1 MSGSLPFPLI
11 TMLQYSLSV
20 VKPVEIEQIG
30 QREMSPFTTHATN
43 RNHQRGT
50 FFDLIISTAEII
62 LLDKI
67 HSFLY

>member
-50 FFDLIISTAEII
+50 FLI
-62 LLDKI
+62 
-67 HSFLY
+67 